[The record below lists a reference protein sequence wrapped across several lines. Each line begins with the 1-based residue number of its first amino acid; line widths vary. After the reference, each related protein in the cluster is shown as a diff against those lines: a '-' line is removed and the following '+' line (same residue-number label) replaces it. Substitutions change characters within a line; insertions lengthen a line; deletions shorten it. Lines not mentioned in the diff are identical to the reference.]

1 VLTRPTIAELLAHA
15 ADPPAVQLADDV
27 AEGRAE
33 LVVGGVTLYCG
44 SCGRATAWRSEIGS
58 CLSCVR
64 SGR

>member
-27 AEGRAE
+27 AEGRAQ
-33 LVVGGVTLYCG
+33 LVVGRVTLCCG
-44 SCGRATAWRSEIGS
+44 SCGRPTPWRSELGS
-58 CLSCVR
+58 CLSCDR

>member
-1 VLTRPTIAELLAHA
+1 MLTRPTIAELLAQA